1 MGSTLPTR
9 FPTMEYSKYRPGS
22 CTHFAASWRI
32 SRRAARVN
40 VVHPVE
46 VSTRTVYIDGQTGEV
61 IEETKFRNVNQ
72 RLRLYEELYSM
83 RDHLSNDRITI
94 IIAKLKTEK
103 RVICPNSKK
112 PELRSR
118 SAKKK
123 CTITRI
129 PLELVEEIRIQLP
142 EGLKVWL
149 PEGLQE
155 QFTKKDFCAA
165 AKEPYSSLRLEVL
178 RAAGIIEKVGEKNRY
193 YVYSIRGG
201 KEQK

>member
-1 MGSTLPTR
+1 MPEQQKAGA
-9 FPTMEYSKYRPGS
+9 SKP
-22 CTHFAASWRI
+22 
-32 SRRAARVN
+32 
-40 VVHPVE
+40 
-46 VSTRTVYIDGQTGEV
+46 
-61 IEETKFRNVNQ
+61 
-72 RLRLYEELYSM
+72 
-83 RDHLSNDRITI
+83 LS
-94 IIAKLKTEK
+94 KE
-103 RVICPNSKK
+103 
-112 PELRSR
+112 
-118 SAKKK
+118 K

-142 EGLKVWL
+142 EGLKIWL

-155 QFTKKDFCAA
+155 RFTKKDFCTA